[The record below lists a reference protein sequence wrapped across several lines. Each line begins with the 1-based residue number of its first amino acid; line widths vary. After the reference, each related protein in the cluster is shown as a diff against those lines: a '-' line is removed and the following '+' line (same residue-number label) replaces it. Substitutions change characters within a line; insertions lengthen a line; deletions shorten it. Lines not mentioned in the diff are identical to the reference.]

1 MRAFTIGLSFAS
13 LSFALAASAAAQDAA
28 TMAEASYVTAGSTEL
43 RVETVASGLNHPWA
57 VAPLPDG
64 RLLVTERNSGALR
77 IVNATGE
84 ISAPLTGMPEIF
96 RFEGVT
102 SMSQGGLFD
111 VLLHPDF
118 ERNRQI
124 YVSFSKPTERG
135 AAVAVIRGTLA
146 AGGLENVSE
155 IFVMKP
161 EDQDSGGLH
170 FGGRMA
176 LAADREHIFLS
187 IGDRRNMSRAQD
199 FGDQAGAILR
209 MRLDGTPSAQNP
221 QSFPKAASGE
231 DQSDDEPGAPDQ
243 YMFAVG
249 SRNSQALAIEPSSG
263 ELWSAEHG
271 PQGGDRLDRVAAGSN
286 LGWPFYTTGKDY
298 SDAKVG
304 AEQPPAGMQAPTHA
318 FAETVAP
325 SGATFY
331 NSGLISNWQGS
342 LLIGGLANKS
352 LVRATISNG
361 AVGAVETIEIGRRV
375 RDVQVGPDGA
385 VWMVTDEE
393 DGALLRIT
401 PSTR

>member
-1 MRAFTIGLSFAS
+1 MRAFTIRLTLVS
-13 LSFALAASAAAQDAA
+13 LPFALAANAGAQDAA
-28 TMAEASYVTAGSTEL
+28 PMPEASYVMAGSTEL
-43 RVETVASGLNHPWA
+43 RVDTVATGLNHPWA

-77 IVNATGE
+77 IVSATGQV
-84 ISAPLTGMPEIF
+84 SAPLSGIPEIF
-96 RFEGVT
+96 RFEGIT

-111 VLLHPDF
+111 ALLHPDF
-118 ERNRQI
+118 ERNSQV

-135 AAVAVIRGTLA
+135 AAVAIIRGTLA
-146 AGGLENVSE
+146 ASGLENVTE

-170 FGGRMA
+170 FRGRMA

-209 MRLDGTPSAQNP
+209 MRLDGTPASQNP
-221 QSFPKAASGE
+221 QNFPKAADSE
-231 DQSDDEPGAPDQ
+231 DESAAPDQ

-249 SRNSQALAIEPSSG
+249 SRNSQALAIDPTSG
-263 ELWSAEHG
+263 DLWSAEHG
-271 PQGGDRLDRVAAGSN
+271 PQGGDRLDRIAAGTN

-304 AEQPPAGMQAPTHA
+304 AEQPLEGMQAPTHA

-331 NSGLISNWQGS
+331 SAGLLSNWQGS

-352 LVRATISNG
+352 LVRANISDG
-361 AVGAVETIEIGRRV
+361 AVSAVETIEIGRRV

-393 DGALLRIT
+393 DGALLRLT
-401 PSTR
+401 PSDR